1 MAHTDIVAIF
11 SATEDRPMAP
21 LFGSNVV
28 VHGKRVLISALG
40 ANFDRVDV
48 LQALKELIVD
58 QKQLIVWKSSTL
70 EPLSLDLMTFE
81 EIEAATQFKATNES
95 SSLLG
100 DSILEYN
107 NLKAQYLSATN
118 DQEQAGVL
126 ILIKEL
132 CFTATLENLA
142 SNALKGFGS
151 FMHEPSGI
159 RVFLLD
165 NRKLYTFDQARVR
178 TISNAISKENARA
191 AKLSAQDETKLDSEC
206 AKKPK
211 SSKRKSKKTV
221 HNKAASEDDQDE
233 DESAASTSSVS
244 IPCEGTH
251 TDSEEDEQ
259 LSGNNTPIIQAEE
272 KHVPKTATPIPPTF
286 NIGSLFASSSRTAD
300 FQAQSKQKQ
309 KKLKKKDKK
318 PRVSKPKKQPKKSS
332 KKDKRSRTRKHK
344 KHSSRHRVSSSSSE
358 SAGEDYSSE
367 SSSSSKSSSSD
378 QVLYMYYYV
387 MVLYY
392 YLLLYLYV
400 LLMYYYG
407 SPMSFSNKLQS
418 MWEPK
423 AWLSYM

>member
-48 LQALKELIVD
+48 LQALRELIVD

-70 EPLSLDLMTFE
+70 EPLSLDMMTFE

-95 SSLLG
+95 SSILG

-126 ILIKEL
+126 NLIKEL
-132 CFTATLENLA
+132 SFNATLENLA
-142 SNALKGFGS
+142 ANALKGFGS

-165 NRKLYTFDQARVR
+165 NRKLYTFDQARVK
-178 TISNAISKENARA
+178 TISNAISKENARL
-191 AKLSAQDETKLDSEC
+191 AKLSAQDETKLDSDS

-211 SSKRKSKKTV
+211 STKRKAKKSS
-221 HNKAASEDDQDE
+221 HNKIAPEDDQNE
-233 DESAASTSSVS
+233 DDSGDSTSSVS

-259 LSGNNTPIIQAEE
+259 FSGNNTPILAEE
-272 KHVPKTATPIPPTF
+272 KSVARAATPIPPSF
-286 NIGSLFASSSRTAD
+286 NIGSVFSSTSRTAD

-332 KKDKRSRTRKHK
+332 KKNKKSKARKHK

-358 SAGEDYSSE
+358 SASEDYSSE

-378 QVLYMYYYV
+378 QV
-387 MVLYY
+387 
-392 YLLLYLYV
+392 
-400 LLMYYYG
+400 
-407 SPMSFSNKLQS
+407 F
-418 MWEPK
+418 
-423 AWLSYM
+423 

>member
-11 SATEDRPMAP
+11 SASEDRPMAP

-48 LQALKELIVD
+48 LQALRELIVD

-70 EPLSLDLMTFE
+70 EPLSLDMMTFE

-95 SSLLG
+95 SSILG

-126 ILIKEL
+126 NLIKEL
-132 CFTATLENLA
+132 SFNATLENLA
-142 SNALKGFGS
+142 ANALKGFGS

-165 NRKLYTFDQARVR
+165 NRKLYTFDQARVK
-178 TISNAISKENARA
+178 TISNAISKENARL
-191 AKLSAQDETKLDSEC
+191 AKLSAQDETKMDSDS

-211 SSKRKSKKTV
+211 STKRKAKKSS
-221 HNKAASEDDQDE
+221 HNKIAPEDDQNE
-233 DESAASTSSVS
+233 DDSGDSTSSVS

-259 LSGNNTPIIQAEE
+259 FSGNNTPILAEE
-272 KHVPKTATPIPPTF
+272 KSVARAATPIPPSF
-286 NIGSLFASSSRTAD
+286 NIGSVFSSTSRTAD

-332 KKDKRSRTRKHK
+332 KKNKKSKARKHK

-358 SAGEDYSSE
+358 SASEDYSSE

-378 QVLYMYYYV
+378 QV
-387 MVLYY
+387 
-392 YLLLYLYV
+392 
-400 LLMYYYG
+400 
-407 SPMSFSNKLQS
+407 F
-418 MWEPK
+418 
-423 AWLSYM
+423 

>member
-11 SATEDRPMAP
+11 AASEDRPMAP

-48 LQALKELIVD
+48 LQALRELIVD

-70 EPLSLDLMTFE
+70 EPLSLDMMTFE

-95 SSLLG
+95 SSILG

-126 ILIKEL
+126 NLIKEL
-132 CFTATLENLA
+132 SFNATLENLA
-142 SNALKGFGS
+142 ANALKGFGS

-165 NRKLYTFDQARVR
+165 NRKLYTFDQARVK
-178 TISNAISKENARA
+178 TISNAISKENARL
-191 AKLSAQDETKLDSEC
+191 AKLSAQDETKMDSDS

-211 SSKRKSKKTV
+211 STKRKAKKPN
-221 HNKAASEDDQDE
+221 HNKIAPEDDQNE
-233 DESAASTSSVS
+233 DDSGDSTSSVS

-259 LSGNNTPIIQAEE
+259 FSGNNTPILAEE
-272 KHVPKTATPIPPTF
+272 KSVARAATPIPPSF
-286 NIGSLFASSSRTAD
+286 NIGSVFSSSSRTTD

-332 KKDKRSRTRKHK
+332 KKNKKSKARKHK

-358 SAGEDYSSE
+358 SASEDYSSE

-378 QVLYMYYYV
+378 QV
-387 MVLYY
+387 
-392 YLLLYLYV
+392 
-400 LLMYYYG
+400 
-407 SPMSFSNKLQS
+407 F
-418 MWEPK
+418 
-423 AWLSYM
+423 

>member
-48 LQALKELIVD
+48 LQALRELIVD

-70 EPLSLDLMTFE
+70 EPLSLDMMTFE

-95 SSLLG
+95 SSILG

-126 ILIKEL
+126 NLIKEL
-132 CFTATLENLA
+132 SFNATLENLA
-142 SNALKGFGS
+142 ANALKGFGS

-165 NRKLYTFDQARVR
+165 NRKLYTFDQARVK
-178 TISNAISKENARA
+178 TISNAISKENARL
-191 AKLSAQDETKLDSEC
+191 AKLSAQDETKLDSDS

-211 SSKRKSKKTV
+211 STKRKAKKSN
-221 HNKAASEDDQDE
+221 HNKIAPEDDQNE
-233 DESAASTSSVS
+233 DDSGDSTSSVS

-259 LSGNNTPIIQAEE
+259 FSGNNTPILAEE
-272 KHVPKTATPIPPTF
+272 KSVARAATPIPPSF
-286 NIGSLFASSSRTAD
+286 NIGSVFSSTSRTAD

-318 PRVSKPKKQPKKSS
+318 PRA
-332 KKDKRSRTRKHK
+332 RKHK

-358 SAGEDYSSE
+358 TASEDYSSE

-378 QVLYMYYYV
+378 QVFYMYIYV
-387 MVLYY
+387 MVLLFYI
-392 YLLLYLYV
+392 LFICIIYV
-400 LLMYYYG
+400 LLWVPYEL
-407 SPMSFSNKLQS
+407 F
-418 MWEPK
+418 
-423 AWLSYM
+423 